1 MVTEWALDFCMTARQ
16 AQSIGSHRDC
26 WSEESDCESVDV
38 ASAQADD
45 LESWR
50 DYETDHEENIQAKML
65 KMVVAIRSAAD
76 REP

>member
-1 MVTEWALDFCMTARQ
+1 MVTEWALDFCMTAHQ
-16 AQSIGSHRDC
+16 AQNTGSHRDC
-26 WSEESDCESVDV
+26 WSEETDCESVVV
-38 ASAQADD
+38 ASDQAEN

-50 DYETDHEENIQAKML
+50 DYETDHEKNIQAKML